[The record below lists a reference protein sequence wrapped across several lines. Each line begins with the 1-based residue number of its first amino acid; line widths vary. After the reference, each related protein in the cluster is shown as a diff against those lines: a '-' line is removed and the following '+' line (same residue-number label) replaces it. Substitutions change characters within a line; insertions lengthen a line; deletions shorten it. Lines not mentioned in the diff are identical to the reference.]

1 MTEGKIMVE
10 REPYEKDGK
19 TFQSYFIKGTVRGV
33 DFRVRIVPPD
43 FGGYTVLDIVYA
55 GEQEAELV
63 LVPYE
68 ITDEKTGRVTK
79 GNSYAVHSED
89 EDGTVQHSTYP
100 IASRMV
106 EAPGVIWA
114 YNNGMYLSDG
124 KFGMVCHTGAAGEPR
139 EANTYADAPVGRS
152 YIECI
157 GQITENTQTFRI
169 VYQMANKEVNFV
181 LRPSDLG

>member
-19 TFQSYFIKGTVRGV
+19 TYQSYFIKGTVRGV

-55 GEQEAELV
+55 GEREAELV

-89 EDGTVQHSTYP
+89 EDGTVYECKIMP
-100 IASRMV
+100 FRK
-106 EAPGVIWA
+106 
-114 YNNGMYLSDG
+114 SD
-124 KFGMVCHTGAAGEPR
+124 K
-139 EANTYADAPVGRS
+139 DLL
-152 YIECI
+152 
-157 GQITENTQTFRI
+157 
-169 VYQMANKEVNFV
+169 QMLLNKK
-181 LRPSDLG
+181 SA

>member
-19 TFQSYFIKGTVRGV
+19 TFQSYFIRGTVRGV

-43 FGGYTVLDIVYA
+43 YGGYTVLDIVYA

-89 EDGTVQHSTYP
+89 EDGTVYECKIIP
-100 IASRMV
+100 FRK
-106 EAPGVIWA
+106 
-114 YNNGMYLSDG
+114 SD
-124 KFGMVCHTGAAGEPR
+124 KDLLQMLLVNC
-139 EANTYADAPVGRS
+139 
-152 YIECI
+152 
-157 GQITENTQTFRI
+157 QIKCNTQRD
-169 VYQMANKEVNFV
+169 FV
-181 LRPSDLG
+181 QINLAVCGSAKLS

>member
-1 MTEGKIMVE
+1 M
-10 REPYEKDGK
+10 
-19 TFQSYFIKGTVRGV
+19 

-89 EDGTVQHSTYP
+89 EDGTVYECKIIP
-100 IASRMV
+100 FRK
-106 EAPGVIWA
+106 
-114 YNNGMYLSDG
+114 SD
-124 KFGMVCHTGAAGEPR
+124 K
-139 EANTYADAPVGRS
+139 DLL
-152 YIECI
+152 
-157 GQITENTQTFRI
+157 
-169 VYQMANKEVNFV
+169 QMLLNKKSE
-181 LRPSDLG
+181 

>member
-19 TFQSYFIKGTVRGV
+19 TYQSYFIRGTVRGV

-68 ITDEKTGRVTK
+68 ITDEKTGRVTRTARCT
-79 GNSYAVHSED
+79 SARSCRC
-89 EDGTVQHSTYP
+89 
-100 IASRMV
+100 ASRT
-106 EAPGVIWA
+106 
-114 YNNGMYLSDG
+114 
-124 KFGMVCHTGAAGEPR
+124 K
-139 EANTYADAPVGRS
+139 
-152 YIECI
+152 
-157 GQITENTQTFRI
+157 TFCRC
-169 VYQMANKEVNFV
+169 
-181 LRPSDLG
+181 S